1 MSTMSE
7 LDRQLKND
15 CLDDPY
21 GLIERSYK
29 EKELK
34 KDRMNGLISECDFKT
49 KMNALYG
56 LGIDMNGKIMNVDL
70 NANLNANLNE
80 KLS

>member
-7 LDRQLKND
+7 LDRQSKND

-29 EKELK
+29 ERQLR
-34 KDRMNGLISECDFKT
+34 KDYMNGLISECDFKT

-56 LGIDMNGKIMNVDL
+56 LGIDMNGKIMN
-70 NANLNANLNE
+70 ANLN
-80 KLS
+80 KKIS

>member
-7 LDRQLKND
+7 LDRRSKND

-29 EKELK
+29 ERQLR
-34 KDRMNGLISECDFKT
+34 KDYMNGNINQSDFKT

-56 LGIDMNGKIMNVDL
+56 LGIDMNGKIMN
-70 NANLNANLNE
+70 ANLNGELI
-80 KLS
+80 